1 MRGTVESSEYKHVV
15 LGLIFLKFASDKFE
29 ERRAELMS
37 EGKEKFIEMVEFY
50 TMRNV
55 FFLPETSRWTYII
68 ENSKQDDIAQMNA
81 RVKKLNSEA
90 ISSDG
95 VKEIFKLGQDGQ
107 TEVDIFDD
115 DYLAKIDKI
124 KLPNTKIK
132 LLRQLLAKA
141 IDEFKKVNKLKGI
154 DFSHKMQ
161 SLVERYNE
169 RKEADVLRSEVL
181 EEFTDEIID
190 LYHALKKEKESFAEL
205 GIEFAPAVLRLLT
218 FHVR

>member
-1 MRGTVESSEYKHVV
+1 MSGTVESSEYKHVV

-29 ERRAELMS
+29 ERRAELIS

-81 RVKKLNSEA
+81 RVKKLISEA

-95 VKEIFKLGQDGQ
+95 VEEIFKLGQDGQ

-132 LLRQLLAKA
+132 LLQQLLAKA

-154 DFSHKMQ
+154 DFSHKM
-161 SLVERYNE
+161 
-169 RKEADVLRSEVL
+169 
-181 EEFTDEIID
+181 
-190 LYHALKKEKESFAEL
+190 
-205 GIEFAPAVLRLLT
+205 
-218 FHVR
+218 

>member
-37 EGKEKFIEMVEFY
+37 ECKEKFIEMVEFY

-81 RVKKLNSEA
+81 RVKKLISEA

-95 VKEIFKLGQDGQ
+95 VEEIFKLGQDGQ

-115 DYLAKIDKI
+115 DYLDKIDKI

>member
-81 RVKKLNSEA
+81 RVKKLISEA

-95 VKEIFKLGQDGQ
+95 VEEIFKLGQDGQ

>member
-1 MRGTVESSEYKHVV
+1 VV

-81 RVKKLNSEA
+81 RVKKLISEA

-95 VKEIFKLGQDGQ
+95 VEEIFKLGQDGQ

>member
-1 MRGTVESSEYKHVV
+1 MV

-95 VKEIFKLGQDGQ
+95 VEEIFKLGQDGQ

>member
-37 EGKEKFIEMVEFY
+37 ECKEKFIEMVEFY

-81 RVKKLNSEA
+81 RVKKLISEA

-95 VKEIFKLGQDGQ
+95 VEEIFKLGQDGQ

>member
-1 MRGTVESSEYKHVV
+1 LRGTVESSEYKHVV

-81 RVKKLNSEA
+81 RVKKLISEA

-95 VKEIFKLGQDGQ
+95 VEEIFKLGQDGQ

>member
-1 MRGTVESSEYKHVV
+1 MV

-37 EGKEKFIEMVEFY
+37 ECKEKFIEMVEFY

-81 RVKKLNSEA
+81 RVKKLISEA

-95 VKEIFKLGQDGQ
+95 VEEIFKLGQDGQ

>member
-1 MRGTVESSEYKHVV
+1 MV

-81 RVKKLNSEA
+81 RVKKLISEA

-95 VKEIFKLGQDGQ
+95 VEEIFKLGQDGQ